1 MKVSTDLDRRFRER
15 AAADGSLDLA
25 FDLVD
30 SPIGTLLVAAT
41 GVGLCR
47 IEFDPEPERDLE
59 PLARAFGA
67 KVLRAPKALD
77 EPKRELDEYFEGKRE
92 RFELPVD
99 VRFEAFRLRVMDELA
114 RVPYGSVTT
123 YGALAARAGRPA
135 AARAVGTFMNRNPIP
150 IVLPCHRVV
159 GANGSLV
166 GYGGGLERKERLL
179 QLEGASL
186 TLPG

>member
-30 SPIGTLLVAAT
+30 SPIGRLLVAAT

-67 KVLRAPKALD
+67 KVLRAPSALD
-77 EPKRELDEYFEGKRE
+77 
-92 RFELPVD
+92 
-99 VRFEAFRLRVMDELA
+99 
-114 RVPYGSVTT
+114 
-123 YGALAARAGRPA
+123 
-135 AARAVGTFMNRNPIP
+135 
-150 IVLPCHRVV
+150 
-159 GANGSLV
+159 
-166 GYGGGLERKERLL
+166 
-179 QLEGASL
+179 
-186 TLPG
+186 